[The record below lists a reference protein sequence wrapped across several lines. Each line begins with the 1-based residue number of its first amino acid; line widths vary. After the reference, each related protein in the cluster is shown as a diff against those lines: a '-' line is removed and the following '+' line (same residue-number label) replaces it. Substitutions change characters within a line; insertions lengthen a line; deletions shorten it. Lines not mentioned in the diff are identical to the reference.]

1 MTTFEEI
8 GVPASLTAS
17 AAAMGWAAPTPIQE
31 QAVPAGIAGRDLI
44 ARAQTG
50 TGKTGAYALILM
62 SRLPAGG
69 RRPSALVIAP
79 TRELAIQIDGEL
91 QKLARGSGHVS
102 TAVYGGAR
110 YGLQSEALRRGVDI
124 VVGTPGRLR
133 DMTERGILILDE
145 VKTVVLDE
153 ADRMLDMGF
162 EEDLDFLIGAV
173 PKPRQ
178 TLMFSA
184 TMTKGVERLAESK
197 LSDPVKA
204 DVSVDE
210 PVTGLTRQYAVP
222 VMRNEK
228 REVLQ
233 QILNNGTPKAI
244 VFCATKLMVETL
256 YEELHVDRKTGM
268 LHGDM
273 PQSLRERVIRQFRE
287 NRILVLLATDVA
299 ARGLDVNDVDLVVNF
314 DAPSEPETYLHRIG
328 RTGRAGKEG
337 VAVTLY
343 TRQETHRMYDYEEI
357 TESRIRN
364 ASPEEL
370 EPIEA
375 VHEPV
380 PLEPRPERRERRPRM
395 ERRDG
400 RGPATVVLQVGLGRD
415 DGLNRTQVAD
425 FVRSRA
431 RLGENDV
438 GKVGLGNA
446 SSFVEV
452 RTDVA
457 EKAVADLSGCIH
469 DRKVVTAVIA
479 PRKTPYAEK
488 VGHRS

>member
-1 MTTFEEI
+1 
-8 GVPASLTAS
+8 
-17 AAAMGWAAPTPIQE
+17 
-31 QAVPAGIAGRDLI
+31 
-44 ARAQTG
+44 
-50 TGKTGAYALILM
+50 
-62 SRLPAGG
+62 
-69 RRPSALVIAP
+69 
-79 TRELAIQIDGEL
+79 
-91 QKLARGSGHVS
+91 
-102 TAVYGGAR
+102 
-110 YGLQSEALRRGVDI
+110 
-124 VVGTPGRLR
+124 
-133 DMTERGILILDE
+133 
-145 VKTVVLDE
+145 
-153 ADRMLDMGF
+153 
-162 EEDLDFLIGAV
+162 
-173 PKPRQ
+173 
-178 TLMFSA
+178 
-184 TMTKGVERLAESK
+184 
-197 LSDPVKA
+197 
-204 DVSVDE
+204 
-210 PVTGLTRQYAVP
+210 
-222 VMRNEK
+222 
-228 REVLQ
+228 
-233 QILNNGTPKAI
+233 
-244 VFCATKLMVETL
+244 
-256 YEELHVDRKTGM
+256 
-268 LHGDM
+268 
-273 PQSLRERVIRQFRE
+273 
-287 NRILVLLATDVA
+287 
-299 ARGLDVNDVDLVVNF
+299 
-314 DAPSEPETYLHRIG
+314 
-328 RTGRAGKEG
+328 
-337 VAVTLY
+337 
-343 TRQETHRMYDYEEI
+343 MYDYEEI
-357 TESRIRN
+357 TESRIRK